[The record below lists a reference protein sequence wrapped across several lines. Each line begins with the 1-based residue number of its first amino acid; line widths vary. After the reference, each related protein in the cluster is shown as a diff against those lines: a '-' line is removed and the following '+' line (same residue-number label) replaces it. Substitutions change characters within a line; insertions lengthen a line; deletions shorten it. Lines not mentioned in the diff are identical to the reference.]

1 MDKRKKILKK
11 KSRNILIQKMK
22 KENSEFNKENIEN
35 IPEYNKKI
43 NENIDNI
50 SFGNL
55 NVKLL
60 I

>member
-1 MDKRKKILKK
+1 
-11 KSRNILIQKMK
+11 MK

>member
-1 MDKRKKILKK
+1 MDKRKKILTK